1 MEYTISDGQLSVK
14 ISSYGAEMQSIQY
27 NGREYLWQG
36 DPAYWDEHS
45 PVLFPYVGRFTN
57 DEYTFEGKTYP
68 MTIHGFAKLTEFD
81 VLERS
86 DTSITLQITDSAK
99 TYTIYPFHFEL
110 RVTYTI
116 SDPQILV
123 SYQVQNLTDGTMYFG
138 IGGHPGFNVPL
149 EDGLGFEDY
158 YLEFPM
164 AHTPSRVGHSPSCYL
179 CGNDPVFP
187 LEKGTRLP
195 LRHSLFDDDAIVLK
209 NVADTVTLKSDKS
222 TRSVTVTYPDLPY
235 LGLWHAPKTE
245 APYIC
250 IEPWSTLPS
259 RQDIVEEFKY
269 KSDMIRLAP
278 DDVYRSNWNI
288 RLT

>member
-1 MEYTISDGQLSVK
+1 
-14 ISSYGAEMQSIQY
+14 
-27 NGREYLWQG
+27 
-36 DPAYWDEHS
+36 
-45 PVLFPYVGRFTN
+45 
-57 DEYTFEGKTYP
+57 

-81 VLERS
+81 VIEKS
-86 DTSITLQITDSAK
+86 DTSITLQITDSEK
-99 TYTIYPFHFEL
+99 TYAIYPFHFEL
-110 RVTYTI
+110 RITYTV
-116 SDPQILV
+116 SDPQIRI

-149 EDGLGFEDY
+149 EEGLSFDDY

-164 AHTPSRVGHSPSCYL
+164 AHTPNRVGHTSTCYL
-179 CGNDPVFP
+179 SGNDPVFP
-187 LEKGTRLP
+187 LENGTRLP
-195 LRHSLFDDDAIVLK
+195 LKHTLFDDDAVVLK

-245 APYIC
+245 APYVC

-269 KSDMIRLAP
+269 KSDMIRLAQ
-278 DDVYRSNWNI
+278 DAVYRNTWTI